1 MKMAAANRILSF
13 LIFLLLASLAFP
25 PAAQA
30 ATNTFNF
37 STTSLAASTGPLG
50 PVNGV
55 TSISGSTL
63 SAGDVVVLD
72 CLVVNVNE
80 TESDNWGAVELNQNG
95 GYLGITAATLGILAR
110 TGTSTPCAL
119 YVNGVAKNFT
129 GSTAAITNRVRIELY
144 ISATGSTT
152 NLGYYAL
159 IDVGA
164 TGKPATIY
172 TQSGT
177 NLTFDGNT
185 ITLTFGANAVAESF
199 TQNLLLTNAVVSPA
213 TIMVL
218 TNLST
223 TLTASVP
230 NAVRTTQQ
238 WRKNGVFIPDATNLT
253 YTTPPVAPSDN
264 GSVFDLVIT
273 NSFVPSN
280 VVTSSVAVLT
290 VRTNGPS
297 LIPFNFQ
304 PTTLVAGTGPNN
316 PSNGVVSISGS
327 QLEAGDTV
335 VFDGTIANTSGATG
349 DDWGSVNLNQGGTY
363 GLIGATLAV
372 LARTGN
378 AAGFTCDLY
387 TNSAG
392 PSHFANTTEVNTNRV
407 VITLFI
413 GNTGSTTNLGY
424 LVQIDQ
430 GLTGTFTSSQ
440 SGTNLSFV
448 GNSINLT
455 FSAHNASESF
465 VQNLPLT
472 GINLALPDTNLLAG
486 ASEQSAVTVNTAV
499 SSNAV
504 PTFNPGFTYASG
516 DNTIVTISA
525 NGLLSAVANGSTTV
539 SVMAGG
545 FSSSQIVMVTNVSGA
560 LLDVRLLVNNQ
571 MTLFGSQQA
580 AVRGDF
586 ENVTDVD
593 LLSIA
598 QPTVT
603 AANTNLLAISPSGVI
618 NSIGAGVTSVNASYG
633 GLTSASQSITI
644 AFPTNRF
651 VFDSFSDGFWSI
663 TNAGN
668 GLPLTINSAGASQET
683 YTNGAADQQF
693 ELLYNYQNGS
703 FRIRQHS
710 SWQCIGPLF
719 GNPSVGTA
727 VVTLADYAG
736 IAAQQWYFVD
746 AGGGQFRLENASSG
760 LALQTDNGNPA
771 NVTMAP
777 FSTNAAQLWNVSYQI
792 HFPKKGC
799 AGYEGDYAQFGL
811 SWAYNYDDHTTA
823 SLPASFNYVPMIYAA
838 QYYEPFS
845 DAQSRAAGWHNS
857 PQPDYLLAYNEPDNT
872 VTNGGSNTSTNDVI
886 AQWPLIEALNLPIVS
901 PACANTFDAWQDNF
915 FNLIA
920 ANNYRVDYTAV
931 HEYVPPSASSLL
943 GELYSVYTT
952 FGRPVWLTEFS
963 PVDWSGN
970 QGWTEDDDYNFL
982 AEFMWTAEG
991 DEWLK
996 RYSIFPFSGTNPNPP
1011 YTSVTAGYRGNFFQ
1025 ADGMTLTPY
1034 GELYAT
1040 WDGNTNL
1047 QIRTP
1052 YLIHNLG
1059 TSFRLTSTNA
1069 AAPLPATIYTRDA
1082 TAQWALLPS
1091 PAGNLYYLISLH
1103 DGRRLRNNG
1112 GTPDLAPFGTTGTAV
1127 EWFLNG
1133 PNSLGYYYLDNL
1145 PASKNIEATGTAPA
1159 ISFGMTSDSVAT
1171 SATEWRLIKPYAPV
1185 AIVTSTPPTV
1195 SISYSNQ
1202 SATLSW
1208 VGNGN
1213 FYNVYR
1219 STVSGGGFTKI
1230 ASLVTN
1236 LAYLDSSVQ
1245 NGTAYYYVVTSLNI
1259 LGEESYYST
1268 EVVARP
1274 ASTLTPTITA
1284 SPLNNGGQNGIQF
1297 DWPLDHTGWRLLMNT
1312 NGLLDSAAWYPVS
1325 NSAATNQIWLP
1336 FDPTQTSVFFQLVY
1350 P

>member
-1 MKMAAANRILSF
+1 
-13 LIFLLLASLAFP
+13 
-25 PAAQA
+25 
-30 ATNTFNF
+30 
-37 STTSLAASTGPLG
+37 
-50 PVNGV
+50 
-55 TSISGSTL
+55 
-63 SAGDVVVLD
+63 VVVLD
-72 CLVVNVNE
+72 CLVVNANG
-80 TESDNWGAVELNQNG
+80 TQSDNWGAVELNQNG
-95 GYLGITAATLGILAR
+95 GYLGITAATLGVLAR

-129 GSTAAITNRVRIELY
+129 GSTAAITNRVRMELHV
-144 ISATGSTT
+144 SATGSTT
-152 NLGYYAL
+152 NMGYYAL

-164 TGKPATIY
+164 TGNSATIY

-177 NLTFDGNT
+177 NLTFAGNT
-185 ITLTFGANAVAESF
+185 ITLSFGANAVAESF
-199 TQNLLLTNAVVSPA
+199 TQNLLLTNAVVTPA
-213 TIMVL
+213 SITVL

-223 TLTASVP
+223 TFTASVP
-230 NAVRTTQQ
+230 NAVRTSQQ
-238 WRKNGVFIPDATNLT
+238 WRKNGVFIPNATNLV
-253 YTTPPVAPSDN
+253 YITPPLAPADN

-273 NSFVPSN
+273 NSFVPTD
-280 VVTSSVAVLT
+280 VLTSSVAVVT
-290 VRTNGPS
+290 IRTNGPG
-297 LIPFNFQ
+297 LVPLNFQ
-304 PTTLVAGTGPNN
+304 PTTLVAGNGPNS

-327 QLEAGDTV
+327 QLEAGDTL
-335 VFDGTIANTSGATG
+335 VFDGTIANVSGATG
-349 DDWGSVNLNQGGTY
+349 DNWGSVNLNQGGTY
-363 GLIGATLAV
+363 GLTGATLAV

-407 VITLFI
+407 VIMLFV
-413 GNTGSTTNLGY
+413 GTTGSTTNLGY

-430 GLTGTFTSSQ
+430 GLTGNFTSSQ
-440 SGTNLSFV
+440 AGTNLNFA

-455 FSAHNASESF
+455 FSAHNANESF

-472 GINLALPDTNLLAG
+472 GVNLALPDTNLLAG

-504 PTFNPGFTYASG
+504 PTFNPGFIYASS
-516 DNTIVTISA
+516 DDTIVTISS
-525 NGLLSAVANGSTTV
+525 NGLLSAVANGSATV
-539 SVMAGG
+539 SVMAEG
-545 FSSSQIVMVTNVSGA
+545 FSSSQLVTVTNVAGA

-593 LLSIA
+593 LLSFA
-598 QPTVT
+598 QPSVMT
-603 AANTNLLAISPSGVI
+603 ANSNLLNISSSGVI
-618 NSIGAGVTSVNASYG
+618 NAIGAGVTSVNASYG
-633 GLTSASQSITI
+633 GLTSASQSINI
-644 AFPTNRF
+644 AFPMNRF
-651 VFDSFSDGFWSI
+651 IFDSFSDGFWTI

-668 GLPLTINSAGASQET
+668 GLPLTVNSTGSSQES
-683 YTNGAADQQF
+683 YTNGATDQQF

-710 SWQCIGPLF
+710 GWQCIGPLF

-727 VVTLADYAG
+727 VVTLANYAG
-736 IAAQQWYFVD
+736 ITAQQWYFVD
-746 AGGGQFRLENASSG
+746 AGGGQFRLENAASG

-777 FSTNAAQLWNVSYQI
+777 FSTNAAQLWNFSYQT

-811 SWAYNYDDHTTA
+811 NWAYNYDDHTTA

-838 QYYEPFS
+838 QYYEPLS
-845 DAQSRAAGWHNS
+845 DAQSRAAGWRNS
-857 PQPDYLLAYNEPDNT
+857 PQPNYLLAYNEPDNS
-872 VTNGGSNTSTNDVI
+872 VANGGSNTSTNDVI
-886 AQWPLIEALNLPIVS
+886 AQWPQIEALDLPIVS
-901 PACANTFDAWQDNF
+901 PACANTFDAWQDSF
-915 FNLIA
+915 FSLIA
-920 ANNYRVDYTAV
+920 ANNYRVDYTAA
-931 HEYVPPSASSLL
+931 HEYVPPNASSLL
-943 GELYSVYTT
+943 GELYSLYTT

-982 AEFMWTAEG
+982 AEFMWTAES

-1025 ADGMTLTPY
+1025 ADGTTLTPY
-1034 GELYAT
+1034 GELYST

-1091 PAGNLYYLISLH
+1091 PVTNLYYVISLN

-1112 GTPDLAPFGTTGTAV
+1112 GTPDLAPYGTTGTAV
-1127 EWFLNG
+1127 EWFLKG

-1145 PASKNIEATGTAPA
+1145 PASQNIQATGTAPA
-1159 ISFGMTSDSVAT
+1159 ISFGMTSDSATT
-1171 SATEWRLIKPYAPV
+1171 SASEWRLIKPYAPV
-1185 AIVTSTPPTV
+1185 TILTSSPPAV

-1208 VGNGN
+1208 IGNGN

-1219 STVSGGGFTKI
+1219 TTVSGGGYIKI

-1236 LAYLDSSVQ
+1236 LTYLDGSVQ
-1245 NGTAYYYVVTSLNI
+1245 NGTAYYYVVTALNI
-1259 LGEESYYST
+1259 LGEESAYST
-1268 EVVARP
+1268 EMVARP
-1274 ASTLTPTITA
+1274 ASTVSPAVTA
-1284 SPLNNGGQNGIQF
+1284 SSFNNGGRNGIQF
-1297 DWPLDHTGWRLLMNT
+1297 GWPPDHTGWRLLMNT
-1312 NGLLDSAAWYPVS
+1312 NGLLDSAAWTPVS
-1325 NSAATNQIWLP
+1325 NSASTNQIWLP
-1336 FDPTQTSVFFQLVY
+1336 FDPNQTSVFFQLVY